1 MGATIKRRIV
11 LWNTLQINAQPD
23 VGIIIRK
30 EIVLGRN
37 RLVPDSQGDQVS
49 AQHLHTGDI
58 EPQGVDHLV
67 LQGMNRAR
75 DIEK

>member
-1 MGATIKRRIV
+1 MGTIIKQQIV
-11 LWNTLQINAQPD
+11 LWSTLQRNAQPD
-23 VGIIIRK
+23 VGIFIRK

-37 RLVPDSQGDQVS
+37 HLVPDSPGDQVS

-58 EPQGVDHLV
+58 EPQEVDHLV

-75 DIEK
+75 DTEK

>member
-1 MGATIKRRIV
+1 MGAAIKRKIV

-37 RLVPDSQGDQVS
+37 RLVPDSLGDQVS

-58 EPQGVDHLV
+58 EPQGVDHPV
-67 LQGMNRAR
+67 LQGMIRAR
-75 DIEK
+75 DTEK

>member
-1 MGATIKRRIV
+1 MQQIV
-11 LWNTLQINAQPD
+11 LWNTLLRNAQLVVD
-23 VGIIIRK
+23 IFIRK

-37 RLVPDSQGDQVS
+37 HLVPDSPGDQVS

-58 EPQGVDHLV
+58 EPQGVDHPV

-75 DIEK
+75 DTEK

>member
-1 MGATIKRRIV
+1 MRATIKQKIV

>member
-1 MGATIKRRIV
+1 MGTIIKQQIV
-11 LWNTLQINAQPD
+11 LWSTLQIYAQSD
-23 VGIIIRK
+23 VGIFIRK
-30 EIVLGRN
+30 EIVLERKH
-37 RLVPDSQGDQVS
+37 LVPDSQGDQVS

>member
-1 MGATIKRRIV
+1 MGTIIKQKIV
-11 LWNTLQINAQPD
+11 LWNTLQRNVLQD
-23 VGIIIRK
+23 VVIFIRK

-37 RLVPDSQGDQVS
+37 HLVPDSPGDQVS

-58 EPQGVDHLV
+58 EPQGVDHPV

-75 DIEK
+75 DTGK

>member
-1 MGATIKRRIV
+1 MRATIKRKIV

-23 VGIIIRK
+23 VGITIRK
-30 EIVLGRN
+30 EIVLGRGH
-37 RLVPDSQGDQVS
+37 LVPDSLGDQVS

-75 DIEK
+75 DTGK

>member
-1 MGATIKRRIV
+1 MAATIKRKFV

-37 RLVPDSQGDQVS
+37 RLVPDSLGDQVS

-58 EPQGVDHLV
+58 EPQGVDHPV

-75 DIEK
+75 DTEK